1 MELSLAAS
9 SAWDED
15 SDGADEE
22 DFEESPAD
30 EETLDGWPG
39 GLPLPP
45 DGEGLVWLAAGGLAA
60 FWLDFGLWVTEAV
73 VPVRFWDDF

>member
-22 DFEESPAD
+22 DFDESPAD
-30 EETLDGWPG
+30 EEAFDVDG
-39 GLPLPP
+39 
-45 DGEGLVWLAAGGLAA
+45 
-60 FWLDFGLWVTEAV
+60 
-73 VPVRFWDDF
+73 